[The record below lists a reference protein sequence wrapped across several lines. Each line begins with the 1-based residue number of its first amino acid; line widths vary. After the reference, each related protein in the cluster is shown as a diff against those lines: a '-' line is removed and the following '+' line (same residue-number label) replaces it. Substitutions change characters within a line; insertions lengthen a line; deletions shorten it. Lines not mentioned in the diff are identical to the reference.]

1 MYKSY
6 KRSIK
11 YIKYKRL
18 YERYRKNIKESLIY
32 DSNNIEFDS

>member
-11 YIKYKRL
+11 YIKYNRL
-18 YERYRKNIKESLIY
+18 YKRYRKNIKESLIY